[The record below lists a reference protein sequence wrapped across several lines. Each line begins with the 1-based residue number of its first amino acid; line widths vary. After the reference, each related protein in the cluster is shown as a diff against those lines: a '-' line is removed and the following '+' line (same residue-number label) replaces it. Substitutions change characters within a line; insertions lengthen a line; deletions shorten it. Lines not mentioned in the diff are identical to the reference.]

1 MTLGKNNRMPGW
13 RSLYL
18 YNSTGNSII
27 AEEEEERAKIAYDMA
42 EMERIFRI
50 KPFPP
55 TGDFNFFLS
64 VYFNKQWNF

>member
-1 MTLGKNNRMPGW
+1 MPGW

-27 AEEEEERAKIAYDMA
+27 AAEEEERAKMAYDMA

-50 KPFPP
+50 APFSP
-55 TGDFNFFLS
+55 TGDFNRYFEFFRGWP
-64 VYFNKQWNF
+64 VPVT